1 MTDSNAEVPS
11 LKDAS
16 AQEVQA
22 LVDEFMP
29 INGEKV
35 LVAQATLYKRQL
47 PKIEL
52 NLPKSIPFDQLG
64 QLSEAIRAFT
74 DRVHALHRKALREPD
89 RRD

>member
-1 MTDSNAEVPS
+1 MTDSNAEAPS
-11 LKDAS
+11 PDDAS
-16 AQEVQA
+16 THELNG
-22 LVDEFMP
+22 LVDEFMH

-47 PKIEL
+47 PTIEL

-64 QLSEAIRAFT
+64 ALNEAIRAFT

-89 RRD
+89 HRT